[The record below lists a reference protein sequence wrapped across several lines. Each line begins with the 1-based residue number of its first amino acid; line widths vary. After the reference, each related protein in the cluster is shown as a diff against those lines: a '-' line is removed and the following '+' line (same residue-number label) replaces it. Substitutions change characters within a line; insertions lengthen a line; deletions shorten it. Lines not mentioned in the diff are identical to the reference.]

1 MLNPLSKITSPC
13 VLDNSRSFAR
23 CSSPRLYFWRVI
35 ATRAPRESKMH
46 PLEEIEPR
54 GQYRDGLV
62 REPEKVL
69 QVLRHLA
76 ARPEE
81 RFRRTR

>member
-1 MLNPLSKITSPC
+1 
-13 VLDNSRSFAR
+13 
-23 CSSPRLYFWRVI
+23 
-35 ATRAPRESKMH
+35 MH